1 MEKSYSLIVG
11 MPVVIE
17 GMGKVGRV
25 TDVIIDH
32 KDGRVAAFFVNNG
45 KMKIITPMDIIFFGQ
60 AITIGDHEDIIDA
73 REVIKVDDIIK
84 GDIRIL
90 KNRVETQKGDYL
102 GNVQDYYVDVK
113 SFGLTKILVY
123 KSFFGLFRGMERLI
137 PARDIVEIKKG
148 LIVVKNKWGKS
159 YIEDE
164 DRVAKLYPDV
174 A

>member
-1 MEKSYSLIVG
+1 
-11 MPVVIE
+11 
-17 GMGKVGRV
+17 
-25 TDVIIDH
+25 
-32 KDGRVAAFFVNNG
+32 
-45 KMKIITPMDIIFFGQ
+45 MDIIFFGQ